1 MKNNF
6 HQLHFGLLVGI
17 GRGVPTRTDAG
28 LIRLGH
34 VVAEAG
40 AFRRTGFL
48 APPPKVLQCLPADG
62 RRSPKI
68 SSRPTSGAYKA
79 HRHHDPR
86 ATILRHPGVDS
97 VDLYEPDY
105 VHSDRD
111 ASCKECGCDL
121 SRRVDRGAEGG
132 DEEQDAQDVD
142 ECIVVHRGTI
152 TAGEKV
158 MRNGVERDRLA
169 QEYGALCFEMEAAG
183 ALNDFPCMV
192 IRGISDYSNSH
203 KNDK

>member
-34 VVAEAG
+34 VVVSEPTGQHSG
-40 AFRRTGFL
+40 A
-48 APPPKVLQCLPADG
+48 VQYDHADG